1 MNLNLSAEQQ
11 RIFILIGVGVVAVA
25 GLFLVTRGG
34 GSESASTPSTP
45 PAKTSPAQP
54 GQKDTKTSPPQG
66 SEQGAKTKTTPEQ
79 GNAGEESAVKPSK
92 QAYLDCVQQ
101 ATSTAALEECQA
113 VLP

>member
-34 GSESASTPSTP
+34 GESSSTPSTP
-45 PAKTSPAQP
+45 PAKSSPAQP
-54 GQKDTKTSPPQG
+54 GQGKTETSPSNEPGTG
-66 SEQGAKTKTTPEQ
+66 SEQSTKTTPESSSGQ
-79 GNAGEESAVKPSK
+79 ESAVKPSK

-101 ATSTAALEECQA
+101 ATSTAALEKCQA

>member
-34 GSESASTPSTP
+34 AGESGSTPSTP
-45 PAKTSPAQP
+45 PAKSSPAQP
-54 GQKDTKTSPPQG
+54 GQEKTKTSPSQG
-66 SEQGAKTKTTPEQ
+66 SAEGGQAKSAPEQ
-79 GNAGEESAVKPSK
+79 TNPGEESAVKPSK

-101 ATSTAALEECQA
+101 ATSTAALEKCQA